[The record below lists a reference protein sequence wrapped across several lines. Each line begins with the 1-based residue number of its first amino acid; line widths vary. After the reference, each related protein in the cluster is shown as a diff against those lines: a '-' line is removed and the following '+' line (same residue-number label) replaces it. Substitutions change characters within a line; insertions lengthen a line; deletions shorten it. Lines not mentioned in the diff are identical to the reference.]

1 MDSIQTSEV
10 EIAAI
15 HDIHGADFIEMKES
29 DWCCGSAGSQ
39 LITHY
44 ETSLKVLN
52 RKMDNVEG
60 TGAEIIA
67 SGCPGCQMQL
77 NVGVRKRRSKIKVV
91 HPVLL
96 LDQAYSESF
105 A

>member
-1 MDSIQTSEV
+1 ME
-10 EIAAI
+10 EA
-15 HDIHGADFIEMKES
+15 

-44 ETSLKVLN
+44 ETSTLVLD
-52 RKMDNVEG
+52 RKMENLKS

-77 NVGVRKRRSKIKVV
+77 MTGIQREGLNVRVM
-91 HPVLL
+91 HPIQL
-96 LDQAYSESF
+96 LDQAYKLQDEGK
-105 A
+105 

>member
-1 MDSIQTSEV
+1 MIEGLELV
-10 EIAAI
+10 EMEEA
-15 HDIHGADFIEMKES
+15 

-44 ETSLKVLN
+44 EDSLSILDK
-52 RKMDNVEG
+52 KMDHVEA
-60 TGAEIIA
+60 TGANYVA

-77 NVGVRKRRSKIKVV
+77 SVGLKRRGLEVQMEVV

-96 LDQAYSESF
+96 LDRAYDSVGQRPDD
-105 A
+105 AARN